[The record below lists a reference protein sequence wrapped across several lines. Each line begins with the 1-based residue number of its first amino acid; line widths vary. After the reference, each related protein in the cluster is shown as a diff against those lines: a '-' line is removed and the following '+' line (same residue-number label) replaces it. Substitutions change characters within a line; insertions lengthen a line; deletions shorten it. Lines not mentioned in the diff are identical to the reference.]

1 MKFYQNNLLPYDGE
15 AYLIKSYLLD
25 KTIDEILADLKWR
38 EDKIKMFGKV
48 YEQKRRV
55 AWYGDVGIQY
65 TYSGITM
72 NAVEWTVQLENIQR
86 KLNEDLAHQ
95 FNSVLVNLYRDG
107 EDYMSWHADNE
118 KELGHQPTIASL
130 SFGTSRDFFFKHNST
145 QEKIKLNLEHG
156 DLLVM
161 KGNVQEYW
169 KHSLPKRKRVNSM
182 RLNLTFR
189 KIMS

>member
-38 EDKIKMFGKV
+38 DDKIKMFGKV

-65 TYSGITM
+65 TYSCITM
-72 NAVEWTVQLENIQR
+72 NAVEWTVELKNIQR
-86 KLNEDLAHQ
+86 KLNEERGHK

-107 EDYMSWHADNE
+107 EDHMYWHAGKWANM
-118 KELGHQPTIASL
+118 KTAAKLM
-130 SFGTSRDFFFKHNST
+130 GTH
-145 QEKIKLNLEHG
+145 
-156 DLLVM
+156 
-161 KGNVQEYW
+161 
-169 KHSLPKRKRVNSM
+169 
-182 RLNLTFR
+182 
-189 KIMS
+189 

>member
-72 NAVEWTVQLENIQR
+72 NAVEWTVQLKNIQR
-86 KLNEDLAHQ
+86 KLNEDLGHQ

-118 KELGHQPTIASL
+118 KELGLRPTIASL
-130 SFGTSRDFFFKHNST
+130 SFGISRDFFFKHNST